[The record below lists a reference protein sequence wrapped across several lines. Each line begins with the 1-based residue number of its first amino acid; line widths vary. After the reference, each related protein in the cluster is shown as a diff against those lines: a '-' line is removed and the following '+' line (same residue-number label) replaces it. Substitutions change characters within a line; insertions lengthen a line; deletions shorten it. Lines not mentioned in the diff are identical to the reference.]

1 MAADIVP
8 RFGALYRSL
17 TLSVVLPLVLVLVL
31 QRRFGVPLVE
41 GLAIVAVFPLADIV
55 VSWFRTRRLEPLG
68 GVMLIVIISG
78 IAASLLTGDVH
89 FVLLKESVGTLV
101 TSLVFLGSLLM
112 PKPLIFWLGRQFS
125 TGGDAQRM
133 ARWDALWENAAFRS
147 GMRFTTAVWG
157 LGYLL
162 DAIARGVAVYTLPP
176 NVVVVLSP
184 VSVIVVTSVL
194 VVWTIRRSRRAQ
206 RLLANDAP

>member
-41 GLAIVAVFPLADIV
+41 GLAIAAVFPLADIGL
-55 VSWFRTRRLEPLG
+55 SWFRTRRLEPLG
-68 GVMLIVIISG
+68 GIMLTVIISG

-125 TGGDAQRM
+125 TGGSPERM
-133 ARWDALWENAAFRS
+133 ARWDALWDNARFRH
-147 GMRFTTAVWG
+147 GMRFMTAMWG

-162 DAIARGVAVYTLPP
+162 DAVARGVAVYTLPP
-176 NVVVVLSP
+176 NLVVVLSP
-184 VSVIVVTSVL
+184 ISVIVVTLVL
-194 VVWTIRRSRRAQ
+194 VVWTLRRSRAAQ
-206 RLLANDAP
+206 RFLTDSPA